1 MRAKSGLQVQAGAL
15 IESWARLQGR
25 EQAGDLTER
34 HGNGVRAEESP
45 QRGEAERHC
54 VHQDTRGR
62 GTPEE
67 EGGVTC

>member
-1 MRAKSGLQVQAGAL
+1 MG
-15 IESWARLQGR
+15 RLQGR